1 MANNTSTIPASPAS
15 QRQSAELS
23 VGSVINKVGWIVAQ
37 AFLWLFFISVAF
49 PILWTIMTSF
59 KTSRELFTNPWAL
72 PAVPQIGNYIKA
84 WNEMKV
90 GTYFLNSVFVSF
102 SSLAITMLLGSMA
115 AYVIARV
122 NIKINR
128 GLYFFFLAGW
138 LIPYFLTFIPAWF
151 LHRQLGTISKDGGHL
166 ALIIQYAAGSLP
178 FTIFFL
184 YAFFKT
190 LPRELEE
197 SAVIDGANPYQVF
210 FQVML
215 PLAKSGI
222 LTVGIFNFI
231 GIWNEYP
238 WALVTISR
246 DELKTLPLGLANL
259 LQRSQYQTDWGAMF
273 AGFVLTLVPTF
284 IVYAI
289 YQSRLTEGITVGAL
303 KG

>member
-1 MANNTSTIPASPAS
+1 
-15 QRQSAELS
+15 
-23 VGSVINKVGWIVAQ
+23 
-37 AFLWLFFISVAF
+37 
-49 PILWTIMTSF
+49 
-59 KTSRELFTNPWAL
+59 
-72 PAVPQIGNYIKA
+72 
-84 WNEMKV
+84 
-90 GTYFLNSVFVSF
+90 
-102 SSLAITMLLGSMA
+102 
-115 AYVIARV
+115 
-122 NIKINR
+122 
-128 GLYFFFLAGW
+128 
-138 LIPYFLTFIPAWF
+138 
-151 LHRQLGTISKDGGHL
+151 
-166 ALIIQYAAGSLP
+166 
-178 FTIFFL
+178 
-184 YAFFKT
+184 
-190 LPRELEE
+190 
-197 SAVIDGANPYQVF
+197 VF